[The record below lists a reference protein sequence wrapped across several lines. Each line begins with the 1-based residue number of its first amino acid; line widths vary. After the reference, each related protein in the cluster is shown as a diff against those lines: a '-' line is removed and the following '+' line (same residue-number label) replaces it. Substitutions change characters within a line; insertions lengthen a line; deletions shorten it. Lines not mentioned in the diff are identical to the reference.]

1 MENKKT
7 FETRM
12 DAISPL
18 ISEIVSTGGSAEITV
33 TGNSMWPMLL
43 HKVSKVRVARVHELK
58 VGDIPLYKRDSGE
71 YILHRIVGMDDAGY
85 ICSGDHQWQL
95 ERGIREDQ
103 IICVVT
109 HFQRQKKWTSCESR
123 LYKSYIR
130 IWGLLRPARHVKDAL
145 VRRIKRLLSR
155 TGYPD

>member
-1 MENKKT
+1 MENKKIL
-7 FETRM
+7 ETRM

-43 HKVSKVRVARVHELK
+43 HKVSKVRVARSDALQI
-58 VGDIPLYKRDSGE
+58 GDIPLYKRDSGE
-71 YILHRIVGMDDAGY
+71 YILHRIVGMDGSGY

-109 HFQRQKKWTSCESR
+109 HFKRRRKWTSCESR
-123 LYKSYIR
+123 LYKGYIR
-130 IWGLLRPARHVKDAL
+130 FWELMRPARHVKDAL
-145 VRRIKRLLSR
+145 ARRTKRFFS
-155 TGYPD
+155 